1 MSSKKNKKKKE
12 HQIPRFSE
20 GQIDLIIDREFPA
33 DAHQVKSKFSRLKHY
48 GLSIDRTIAAILKLA
63 DRDFDKI
70 DGLIKGANT
79 DPRDI
84 ISFAEYPRSNK
95 YSWSELNELDEQERE
110 KIRKD
115 DWTEYNEWLNK
126 EE

>member
-12 HQIPRFSE
+12 QRIPRFSE
-20 GQIDLIIDREFPA
+20 SQIDLIINREFPA
-33 DAHQVKSKFSRLKHY
+33 DAQEVKSQFIELKHY

-63 DRDFDKI
+63 GRDLDKI
-70 DGLIKGANT
+70 NGLIKGANT

-84 ISFAEYPRSNK
+84 ISYAEYPRSNK

-110 KIRKD
+110 KISKN